1 MKKSIFITGAAM
13 GIGKAVA
20 TLFATRGWHV
30 GITDIYEPGL
40 ESLRKEYGD
49 RIAFSAV
56 MDVTD
61 SDRVAAVIAEF
72 SKTTGGKIDVLF
84 NNAGVAWMEPFEAQ
98 PISNHHAIL
107 DVNNKGMLNCAYHAF
122 PYLKNARGTLVN
134 MCSQA
139 ANYGVPTEVT
149 YSASKFWVR
158 GFTEALNI
166 EWQRHGIYV
175 CSIWPNFV
183 DTPMMEKCHSTFA
196 DTIGINLTAQDVAK
210 TVWRAV
216 RVNMKFLVHWRVDK
230 IGWKI
235 LSITGAMGPQFIT
248 RYILKKIGGF

>member
-1 MKKSIFITGAAM
+1 VKKSIFITGAAM

-20 TLFATRGWHV
+20 VLFAGKGWHV
-30 GITDIYEPGL
+30 GVSDIYEPGL
-40 ESLRKEYGD
+40 DALKKEFGE

-61 SDRVAAVIAEF
+61 SDRVKAVLADF
-72 SKTTGGKIDVLF
+72 AKTTGGRIDVFF
-84 NNAGVAWMEPFEAQ
+84 NNAGVAWMEPFEEQ
-98 PISNHHAIL
+98 PLSNHHAIL
-107 DVNNKGMLNCAYHAF
+107 DVNNRGILNCAYHAF

-183 DTPMMEKCHSTFA
+183 DTPMMEKCSSPVA
-196 DTIGINLTAQDVAK
+196 DFIGINLTARDVAK

-216 RVNMKFLVHWRVDK
+216 RVNLKFLVHWRVDRL
-230 IGWKI
+230 GWKL
-235 LSITGAMGPQFIT
+235 LSITGAMGPQFIN